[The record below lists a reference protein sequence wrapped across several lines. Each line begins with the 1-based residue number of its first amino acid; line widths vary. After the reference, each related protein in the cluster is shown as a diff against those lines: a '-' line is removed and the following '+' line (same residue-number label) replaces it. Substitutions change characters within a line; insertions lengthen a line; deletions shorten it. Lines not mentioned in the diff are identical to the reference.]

1 MPAEG
6 VATTKGRVLSLYRDI
21 LRTSRTWKGGHEEQQ
36 YITHEAQQ
44 VFRSNAAET
53 NVDRIEDMVR
63 EGQNRLEYAMHYGI
77 PYPRLHYAPQF
88 PRRYVMDKPQMPDT
102 PQQSSG
108 SREITDKLAAAEA
121 RRKAKLEQARRDS
134 GQTS

>member
-1 MPAEG
+1 MSVAE
-6 VATTKGRVLSLYRDI
+6 
-21 LRTSRTWKGGHEEQQ
+21 Q
-36 YITHEAQQ
+36 
-44 VFRSNAAET
+44 
-53 NVDRIEDMVR
+53 VR

-108 SREITDKLAAAEA
+108 
-121 RRKAKLEQARRDS
+121 
-134 GQTS
+134 